1 MATISVHCDIVSAE
15 KAIFS
20 GLVELVV
27 AHGKLGDL
35 GIAPGHAPLL
45 TQLNPGPVR
54 VIKQGGEEEVFYVS
68 GGMLEVQPNVVTVLA
83 DTALRADDMD
93 EAAAQQAAEEARRH
107 LSNQSSEINY
117 SAAAV
122 QLAEA
127 MAQLRT
133 IQALRKK
140 MGK

>member
-1 MATISVHCDIVSAE
+1 MAMTVHCDIVSAE
-15 KAIFS
+15 KSIFS

-27 AHGKLGDL
+27 AHGTLGDL
-35 GIAPGHAPLL
+35 GVAHGHAPLL
-45 TQLNPGPVR
+45 TQLKPGPVR
-54 VIKQGGEEEVFYVS
+54 VIKQGGAEEVYYVS
-68 GGMLEVQPNVVTVLA
+68 GGMLEVQPNLVTVLA
-83 DTALRADDMD
+83 DTALRAADVD
-93 EAAAQQAAEEARRH
+93 EAAAQQAVEEARRH
-107 LSNQSSEINY
+107 LANQSAEINY

-127 MAQLRT
+127 VAQLRT